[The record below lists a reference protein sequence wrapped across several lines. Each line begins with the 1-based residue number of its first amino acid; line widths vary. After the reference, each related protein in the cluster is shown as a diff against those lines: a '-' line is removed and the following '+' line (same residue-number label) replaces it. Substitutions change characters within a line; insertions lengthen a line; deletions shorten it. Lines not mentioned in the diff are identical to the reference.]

1 MENPFKTIIANQKL
15 PSTLKEKVLNDVA
28 AIKLILDIA
37 DLTLVKYPSSLE
49 DLYRTTKP
57 KKK

>member
-1 MENPFKTIIANQKL
+1 MENPFKTIIADEKL
-15 PSTLKEKVLNDVA
+15 PKALKEKVLNDVA

-37 DLTLVKYPSSLE
+37 DLTLIKYPSSLE